1 MPMFNKSK
9 TTFGP
14 GKFKGF
20 LAKTRAG
27 GKTKVNSPKL
37 PKKKMTVKSLPKKK
51 KTNTPPK
58 KKSNNN
64 TLGKRM
70 VQNKK
75 NTETHINQTRNVFFV
90 HGPKHAAFKGEL
102 QNAIRNFQII
112 RKNNGKPLVKNLS
125 NNSVFLNYLL
135 AKYRKNNKPG
145 QTSAPVPMA
154 PPGSMSKT
162 RKAIQA
168 YKNSKKPKGK
178 PKSQKP
184 KPKSQKPKAKPQKPK
199 NTKPKTMKKP
209 KSKKITKGLVKSTSE
224 VPKLISRL
232 NKKMKRSKVP
242 NSKEAGRQM
251 AKRLVKAALQRQ
263 RTKGL
268 RKPVMARGS
277 GVRRM

>member
-1 MPMFNKSK
+1 MFK
-9 TTFGP
+9 TIYGP
-14 GKFKGF
+14 GKYKGF

-27 GKTKVNSPKL
+27 GKTKVNSPKRKKVMVKSPPL
-37 PKKKMTVKSLPKKK
+37 KKMK
-51 KTNTPPK
+51 TPPK
-58 KKSNNN
+58 NKSNNN
-64 TLGKRM
+64 LSKRM

-90 HGPKHAAFKGEL
+90 HGPKNAAFKGEL

-112 RKNNGKPLVKNLS
+112 RKSNGKPLVKNLS

-145 QTSAPVPMA
+145 QPSAPVPMA
-154 PPGSMSKT
+154 RPGSMPKT
-162 RKAIQA
+162 RKDIRE
-168 YKNSKKPKGK
+168 YKKSKKTKAEAE
-178 PKSQKP
+178 
-184 KPKSQKPKAKPQKPK
+184 PKAKPKPQKPKPK
-199 NTKPKTMKKP
+199 NTKPKPQKPKPKNTKPKPTKKP

-224 VPKLISRL
+224 VPKLISSL

-242 NSKEAGRQM
+242 NNKEAGRQM